1 MSEAAKKDDLPDPGL
16 ADVSIQV
23 QSILYHM
30 DESSIYRSLEALAR
44 ATDLAINGRQVSR
57 LSVSYG
63 DTSSQRCLSEASL
76 KALID
81 EFGWAFQITY
91 KFFDENIGSARGHNR
106 LAEGADADYLLILNP
121 DVVVS
126 PRLFENMLR
135 PFLRDETGIV
145 EAKQLPIEHP
155 KTYNPITGETGWA
168 TTACALTPTAL
179 FRRLEGFDS
188 ESFFL
193 YCDDVDYSWRVREA
207 GYKVIFSP
215 NAVVFHDK
223 RVSQEGAWQPS
234 SAERRYSAEA
244 ALLMAHKWS
253 RPDLVESISRKFA
266 KGGAD
271 EAAALKNY
279 EDKKKAGTLPTPRD
293 PGHRIAEFHNHFY
306 TKHRYSL

>member
-1 MSEAAKKDDLPDPGL
+1 MSEAAKRDDLSHLGW
-16 ADVSIQV
+16 AEVSIQV

-30 DESSIYRSLEALAR
+30 DESSIHRSLEALAR
-44 ATDLAINGRQVSR
+44 ATDLAISGRQVSR

-63 DTSSQRCLSEASL
+63 DTSSRRCLSEASL
-76 KALID
+76 KALSD
-81 EFGWAFQITY
+81 EFDWAFEITY
-91 KFFDENIGSARGHNR
+91 EFFDENVGSARGHNR

-126 PRLFENMLR
+126 PRLFENMMR
-135 PFLRDETGIV
+135 PFLRDETGMV

-155 KTYNPITGETGWA
+155 KTYNSVTGETGWA

-179 FRRLEGFDS
+179 FRRLEGFDAD
-188 ESFFL
+188 SFFL

-293 PGHRIAEFHNHFY
+293 PDHRIAEFHNHFY